1 MSSELVR
8 GLSKFSTASLLEFIA
23 IILLLAGSG
32 VMISIASYY
41 YKFLEIAQK
50 LSLHLISPSQIPSW
64 FYTVATYMTI
74 GSALIILFLII
85 SAVSAYAFL
94 WPAFSAFSRHD
105 KKFYIPNL
113 LVKIG
118 IVGYTVM
125 FISSI
130 ALSTYFTTVLIRSI
144 HKMSPIGILLYI
156 KSLTMKILPI
166 ALTLGILL
174 TIFHILTLC
183 GICIGLYYL
192 RSYGLSG
199 LFTISM
205 ILLIIDIVLIIV
217 TTPGIHT
224 TLSMFRMATAVSS
237 ITSLIQPI
245 PGLIACI
252 LIFIACRILK
262 SRIEKEE
269 TVTQV

>member
-1 MSSELVR
+1 
-8 GLSKFSTASLLEFIA
+8 
-23 IILLLAGSG
+23 
-32 VMISIASYY
+32 
-41 YKFLEIAQK
+41 
-50 LSLHLISPSQIPSW
+50 
-64 FYTVATYMTI
+64 
-74 GSALIILFLII
+74 
-85 SAVSAYAFL
+85 
-94 WPAFSAFSRHD
+94 
-105 KKFYIPNL
+105 
-113 LVKIG
+113 
-118 IVGYTVM
+118 
-125 FISSI
+125 
-130 ALSTYFTTVLIRSI
+130 
-144 HKMSPIGILLYI
+144 
-156 KSLTMKILPI
+156 MKILPI
-166 ALTLGILL
+166 VLTLGILL

-199 LFTISM
+199 LFTTSM